1 MIIIALSLSDRFKSN
16 RASLVVMSSSTR
28 KTSSNSK
35 TITVKAYVTSLAGSI
50 GVKGNP
56 DLRTNPEAWSM
67 WCSFQKK
74 NPSFHVPKENI
85 EDAKKA
91 LLEHFNIALEVVALS
106 GEALKTAKKWDKK
119 NKEDREQ
126 AKIKRETE
134 REIKKSAKVIND
146 SVESLAKAL
155 GISVEEV
162 YDRLSKKE

>member
-1 MIIIALSLSDRFKSN
+1 
-16 RASLVVMSSSTR
+16 MSSSTH
-28 KTSSNSK
+28 KQSSNSK

-56 DLRTNPEAWSM
+56 DLRFNPEAWDK

-74 NPSFHVPKENI
+74 YPAFHIPA
-85 EDAKKA
+85 EDVKKA
-91 LLEHFNIALEVVALS
+91 QDALLKHFNIAVEIVALS
-106 GEALKTAKKWDKK
+106 GEALKTAKQWDKK
-119 NKEDREQ
+119 NKEGREQ

-134 REIKKSAKVIND
+134 REIKKSAKVVND

>member
-56 DLRTNPEAWSM
+56 DLKFNPEAWNM
-67 WCSFQKK
+67 WCSFQRNK
-74 NPSFHVPKENI
+74 PSFHVPKENI
-85 EDAKKA
+85 KDAQDA
-91 LLEHFNIALEVVALS
+91 LLKHFNIAVEVVALS
-106 GEALKTAKKWDKK
+106 GEALKTAKQWDKK

-126 AKIKRETE
+126 AKIMREKE
-134 REIKKSAKVIND
+134 REVKKSAKIVND

-155 GISVEEV
+155 NISVEEV